1 MGSCYSANES
11 HKIKTTT
18 YNRQKKTTGCL
29 GSTCCESG
37 KNLNNQNRQVN
48 AQANIPNIQSSY
60 TINYKKGQI
69 NDYID
74 NLISEK
80 QSPIPLQKITFVQLY
95 NIFMNFAY
103 DFTTSEF
110 IICDTRE
117 ENKSQSFLKKFSQ
130 INYKPR
136 QVESMSE
143 DRMKL
148 FKNYIRNKN
157 IIFILNDEKNFE
169 VFEQFITIFSINY
182 DLNLKNIYIL
192 IEPIQ
197 KADENQINKSYL
209 EHLYSFLDE
218 DALYKYTPKIL
229 INSIDIKSGNL
240 NYENIGAHNAL
251 AFVSKYP
258 HKVNTDAKNIHLNQL
273 DINNICN
280 QELEEEN
287 IYLNFF
293 AKFNI
298 ENILNF
304 ISLEKFQNENNSNSG
319 LITHCKER
327 RNKIKGEEKRTLIR
341 QKNISIPKNINEFSE
356 YYNLIQTDF
365 DNIIKEFQGEII
377 DNKSIIIEFDDDID
391 DKIKMKMLFIIIY
404 KITRL
409 SFEDIEN
416 YLRNNFFILKNEEN
430 IWPAKNEI
438 EYFFN

>member
-1 MGSCYSANES
+1 
-11 HKIKTTT
+11 
-18 YNRQKKTTGCL
+18 
-29 GSTCCESG
+29 
-37 KNLNNQNRQVN
+37 
-48 AQANIPNIQSSY
+48 
-60 TINYKKGQI
+60 
-69 NDYID
+69 
-74 NLISEK
+74 
-80 QSPIPLQKITFVQLY
+80 
-95 NIFMNFAY
+95 MNFAY

-117 ENKSQSFLKKFSQ
+117 EDKSQSFLKKFSQ

-148 FKNYIRNKN
+148 FKNYLRNKN

-169 VFEQFITIFSINY
+169 LFEQFITIFSINY

-240 NYENIGAHNAL
+240 
-251 AFVSKYP
+251 
-258 HKVNTDAKNIHLNQL
+258 TDAKNIHLNQL

-287 IYLNFF
+287 ICLNFF

-304 ISLEKFQNENNSNSG
+304 ISLEKLENENNSNSG

-327 RNKIKGEEKRTLIR
+327 RNKVKGEEKRTLIR
-341 QKNISIPKNINEFSE
+341 QKNISIPKNINEFSD

-365 DNIIKEFQGEII
+365 DNIIKEFQEEII
-377 DNKSIIIEFDDDID
+377 NNKCIIIEFDDDIYE
-391 DKIKMKMLFIIIY
+391 KIKMKMLFIIIY

-409 SFEDIEN
+409 NFEDIEN
-416 YLRNNFFILKNEEN
+416 YLKNNFFSLKNEDN

-438 EYFFN
+438 ENFFN